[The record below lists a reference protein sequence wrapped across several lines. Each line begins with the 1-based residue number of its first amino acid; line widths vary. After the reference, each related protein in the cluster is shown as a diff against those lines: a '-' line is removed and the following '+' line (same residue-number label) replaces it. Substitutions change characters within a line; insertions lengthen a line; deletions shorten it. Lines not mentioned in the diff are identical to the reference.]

1 MGFVPIPYIKL
12 LRRDMALG
20 PSALLCLVCGV
31 HRGGVDD
38 STVIELC
45 RALGDPVR
53 LAIVNELRGGTRCA
67 CVLAEVVSVSPSLL
81 SHHLKTL
88 RDAGLIAGERR
99 GRWIDYS
106 LAPLVLERL
115 STSLAADRAGESRS
129 TKVEVSASWACS
141 SVS

>member
-1 MGFVPIPYIKL
+1 MIV
-12 LRRDMALG
+12 
-20 PSALLCLVCGV
+20 
-31 HRGGVDD
+31 
-38 STVIELC
+38 LC

-88 RDAGLIAGERR
+88 SDAGLITGERR

-106 LAPLVLERL
+106 LAPSGLERL
-115 STSLAADRAGESRS
+115 SSLLLADRAGESGATS
-129 TKVEVSASWACS
+129 VEVGASWACS
-141 SVS
+141 SAS